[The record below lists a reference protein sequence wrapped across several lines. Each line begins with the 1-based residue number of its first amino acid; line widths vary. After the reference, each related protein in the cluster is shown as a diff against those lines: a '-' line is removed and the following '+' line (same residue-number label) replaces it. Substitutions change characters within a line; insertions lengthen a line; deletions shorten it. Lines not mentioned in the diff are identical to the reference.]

1 MSAKP
6 LPENLLTSPERGVR
20 ARETS
25 ERGQLLTAEQLARRW
40 QISTAQVYR
49 LAREGSLPCVALG
62 RYRRFR
68 LPSIEAWEA
77 AQEASA
83 DV

>member
-1 MSAKP
+1 MTAPTGLHSPRQFDSADP
-6 LPENLLTSPERGVR
+6 S
-20 ARETS
+20 AS
-25 ERGQLLTAEQLARRW
+25 ERRQLLTAEQLAGRW

-49 LAREGSLPCVALG
+49 LARDGAIPFVSLG

-68 LPSIEAWEA
+68 LASIEAWEA
-77 AQEASA
+77 AQEAAS